1 MQGAFPWRKGRR
13 AWHGERREGQVH
25 QKKGTWALSWTTR
38 SSRKSQSRKLT
49 HLDLPFDKYQVWLPG
64 GGGADKLGVDV
75 VEGGPQT
82 GKRVRAELHESG
94 AGVGEMPS

>member
-1 MQGAFPWRKGRR
+1 MTNTKFGCL
-13 AWHGERREGQVH
+13 V
-25 QKKGTWALSWTTR
+25 
-38 SSRKSQSRKLT
+38 
-49 HLDLPFDKYQVWLPG
+49 